1 MTIRKIP
8 PYLKNIETTNATR
21 LIQKIDTKTNKV
33 ISELYSDT
41 QNGSYVYKKYKD
53 STTMLESKTV
63 FDGKTR
69 TQFVY
74 KVGRNG
80 KLKETLTRELMK
92 FDTFIEWCD
101 LLYNKSGKIVK
112 EIIKVQGIKKTV
124 VQTEIPPKKGIRK

>member
-8 PYLKNIETTNATR
+8 TYLKNIETTNAKR
-21 LIQKIDTKTNKV
+21 LIQKIDPKTNRV
-33 ISELYSDT
+33 ISELYADT
-41 QNGSYVYKKYKD
+41 QNGSYVYKKYKNND
-53 STTMLESKTV
+53 TMLKAKTV

-69 TQFVY
+69 TQFTY

-112 EIIKVQGIKKTV
+112 EVIKVQGIKKPV
-124 VQTEIPPKKGIRK
+124 IQTEIPPKKV